1 MKIEFK
7 KRKIETS
14 KFCKFCEKNDA
25 DFFETESSGYGV
37 WVIPKMYGNSLIGLR
52 LNKNGHVDIV
62 SVDKSCMN
70 LSSISSNQS
79 LFIEEQEWLI
89 QTLAIF
95 KKYKGDKD

>member
-14 KFCKFCEKNDA
+14 EFCKFCEKNDA
-25 DFFETESSGYGV
+25 DFFETVGEYGV
-37 WVIPKMYGNSLIGLR
+37 WIIPKMYGSSLIGLR
-52 LNKNGHVDIV
+52 LNKSGHVDIV
-62 SVDKSCMN
+62 CVDKSCMN

-89 QTLAIF
+89 QTLTLL
-95 KKYKGDKD
+95 KKYKPEDK